1 MGGKGEGRDDSR
13 RVGRGVDVQSL
24 VAHTF
29 VPQKGRCNV
38 TSSSVILYRLL
49 LQYTRTPVQYTHTY
63 TRTYTHVHVRHS
75 PWDPRPAALQLHN
88 NNTPRPPSEKPKD
101 CAPGTTRGPL
111 LCLGLALG
119 LVFVRAVEKAAAL
132 HVGHTRRRYLLLL
145 LDTGEVLVV
154 KENHEQDK
162 VGGVH
167 DEAQLPVGRI
177 DKAIVTTHLH
187 PCCG

>member
-1 MGGKGEGRDDSR
+1 MLPR
-13 RVGRGVDVQSL
+13 RQLYFATIVSY
-24 VAHTF
+24 TF
-29 VPQKGRCNV
+29 LQ
-38 TSSSVILYRLL
+38 IL
-49 LQYTRTPVQYTHTY
+49 P
-63 TRTYTHVHVRHS
+63 VHVRHR
-75 PWDPRPAALQLHN
+75 PREPRPAPPT
-88 NNTPRPPSEKPKD
+88 NTPPTAQLQHTSAAERE
-101 CAPGTTRGPL
+101 TNRLFTRHYAWPL
-111 LCLGLALG
+111 LRLGLALG
-119 LVFVRAVEKAAAL
+119 LVFVRAVEKTAAL
-132 HVGHTRRRYLLLL
+132 HVGHTRRRDLLLL

>member
-1 MGGKGEGRDDSR
+1 MIVEEWEEGLMCNRWWRTLSFLKKGVVMLPR
-13 RVGRGVDVQSL
+13 RQLYFIVSY
-24 VAHTF
+24 
-29 VPQKGRCNV
+29 
-38 TSSSVILYRLL
+38 SSIHV
-49 LQYTRTPVQYTHTY
+49 LQYSTHT
-63 TRTYTHVHVRHS
+63 HVRHS